1 MMANNPRAAENLK
14 PFTGG
19 DDPRRGV
26 KPKGTKHLSTWIQ
39 EMLND
44 ESFELFL
51 TDKREGFVK
60 WEGAPVKAIVRTA
73 LIHAANGD
81 KKWADWL
88 ANNGYGQKLVHSNDP
103 ENPLTDPASKSVV
116 DEFIE
121 KVKDDTANQAKS
133 D

>member
-1 MMANNPRAAENLK
+1 MAGIDNLK
-14 PFTGG
+14 PFQPGP
-19 DDPRRGV
+19 DPRRGS
-26 KPKGTKHLSTWIQ
+26 KPKGAKHLSTWIQ
-39 EMLND
+39 DMLND

-51 TDKREGFVK
+51 TDKREGFIK

-103 ENPLTDPASKSVV
+103 ESPMSQPV
-116 DEFIE
+116 DKTLVDAFTEAL
-121 KVKDDTANQAKS
+121 KNDTSNKAKP